1 MSESDYKMPSL
12 PLGGIKRPSDNTNLS
27 IPQNFQ
33 FSIKKIPTFS
43 YFVQTVALSES
54 GADPMD
60 VPQTLGPNLKLPA
73 SAARISSFTV
83 TFLVNEDMRNYYEI
97 IKWMR
102 EATPYK
108 DFSEVKPIKDIW
120 EEAFLI
126 YFTNKKVPYRR
137 ITLQGIFP
145 TEISGLDFNYGDTES
160 KQLTATVKFVVNDFF
175 VEEL

>member
-1 MSESDYKMPSL
+1 MSEPSYGIPNR
-12 PLGGIKRPSDNTNLS
+12 PLGGVNRPSDNTNLS

-33 FSIKKIPTFS
+33 FSIKKLPTFS

-54 GADPMD
+54 GSDAMD
-60 VPQTLGPNLKLPA
+60 VPFTLGPSLKLPA

-83 TFLVNEDMRNYYEI
+83 TFLVNEDVKNYYEI
-97 IKWMR
+97 VRWMR
-102 EATPYK
+102 EGTAYK
-108 DFSEVKPIKDIW
+108 DFTEVKPIKDVW

-145 TEISGLDFNYGDTES
+145 TELSGLDFNYSDTEN
-160 KQLTATVKFVVNDFF
+160 KPVIATVKFVVNDFF